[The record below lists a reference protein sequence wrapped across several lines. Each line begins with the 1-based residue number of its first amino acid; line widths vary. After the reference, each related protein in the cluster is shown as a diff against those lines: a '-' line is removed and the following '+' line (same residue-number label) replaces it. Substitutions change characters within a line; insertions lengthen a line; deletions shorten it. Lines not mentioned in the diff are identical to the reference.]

1 MIYTKVW
8 KVLFYV
14 HKIFQKLLDNL
25 FKLSSFTKENSFITR
40 LMDSGYFGHLDFYKR
55 QGQKICL
62 IEQQRMRKWLL
73 YKICGSKEW
82 SNGENE
88 QNQKKKKSVRK
99 KSLEMTGNMRYMRIA
114 SLSLSLSGVSICN
127 HIIQYVLIRQGF
139 LWILPRTTFAV
150 LLTILIFA

>member
-114 SLSLSLSGVSICN
+114 SLSLSLSLLIGVSICN
-127 HIIQYVLIRQGF
+127 HIIQYV
-139 LWILPRTTFAV
+139 
-150 LLTILIFA
+150 